1 MTAFPVRARE
11 RDKYLPSLF
20 LRVLCASVVR
30 LKKLEYP
37 TQKPMIFLELVLQNF
52 GPYAGKQIINLNPEI
67 DEDNARPIILLG
79 GMNGGGKTTLMDAIR
94 LALYGQRA
102 QCSTRGNLSYSDF
115 LTQCVN
121 SKSTPTEKTRIELVF
136 EHIEEDRPIKYRVVR
151 TWEKNPKDG
160 KDQLGILG
168 DDETWPIDSL
178 VNIWDEYIE
187 NILPLGISNL
197 FLFDGE
203 QVKELAEQEIP
214 PPIVVDAI
222 NGLLGLEL
230 ADKLAIDLEILVNRK
245 KREFADTKDLEK
257 LAEIETRL
265 QEKQAEYE
273 NNQIKLANLNIEVTE
288 LEKVHEEALD
298 RFVNE
303 GGKIAAE
310 RSQLEQQKEEKIKVA
325 NNVRE
330 SLCELAA
337 DVLPLALIS
346 PLLSQVQRQGEKELK
361 TQQIQLAKDVLIARD
376 ERLLNWLQQLNL
388 ETNKVTNIQSFLAED
403 INNLYTN
410 NLSTENNWLN
420 GDEESLSL
428 LDNITYRLQ
437 VSQNTAQKQLDEL
450 TNYEEEILTL
460 ERQVQ
465 TAAAPEEYTKL
476 QKAVKAAQTEFN
488 KIKSQSEIMTQN
500 LIELDTETKKLRQE
514 LNEYTVQN
522 IKYQNS
528 EHIIDSALKVQQTLK
543 VFRERLTLRKLNKLE
558 EEVKNCFLYLL
569 HKSDLVHRIAIDS
582 KTFGLSLYDLNGK
595 PVPKHRLSAGEKQL
609 LAIAFLWGLAKVSGR
624 RLPIAID
631 TPLGRLDS
639 SHRNNLV
646 ERYFPSASHQVILLS
661 TDTEIGKKEYQ
672 NLQETE
678 AIAREYLLQY
688 NSGKRETTIKPGY
701 FW

>member
-1 MTAFPVRARE
+1 
-11 RDKYLPSLF
+11 
-20 LRVLCASVVR
+20 
-30 LKKLEYP
+30 
-37 TQKPMIFLELVLQNF
+37 MIFLELVLQNF
-52 GPYAGKQIINLNPEI
+52 GPYAGKQIINLNPQI

-79 GMNGGGKTTLMDAIR
+79 GMNGGGKTTLIDAIR

-121 SKSTPTEKTRIELVF
+121 SKANPTEKTRIELVF
-136 EHIEEDRPIKYRVVR
+136 EHIEEDKPIQYRVVR

-160 KDQLGILG
+160 KDHLGILG

-245 KREFADTKDLEK
+245 KREFADNKDLGK
-257 LAEIETRL
+257 LEEIETKL
-265 QEKQAEYE
+265 HEKQQEYE
-273 NNQIKLANLNIEVTE
+273 NNRQRLATVNIKVAE
-288 LEKVHEEALD
+288 LEKIQEEALD
-298 RFVNE
+298 KFVNE

-310 RSQLEQQKEEKIKVA
+310 RSQLEKQREEKIKLA

-330 SLCELAA
+330 SLCELAD

-361 TQQIQLAKDVLIARD
+361 IQQIQLAKDVLIARD
-376 ERLLNWLQQLNL
+376 ERLINWLKQLNL
-388 ETNKVTNIQSFLAED
+388 ENNNISNIQSFLAED
-403 INNLYTN
+403 INKLYSN
-410 NLSTENNWLN
+410 SLPTENTWLN
-420 GDEESLSL
+420 ADEESLSL
-428 LDNITYRLQ
+428 VDNITYRLQ
-437 VSQNTAQKQLDEL
+437 IGQNTAQKQLDEL

-465 TAAAPEEYTKL
+465 TAAAPEEYMKL
-476 QKAVKAAQTEFN
+476 QKAVKEAQTGFN
-488 KIKSQSEIMTQN
+488 QIKYQAEMMNQK
-500 LIELDTETKKLRQE
+500 LIELESETKKLRQE
-514 LNEYTVQN
+514 LNEYTVEN
-522 IKYQNS
+522 LKYQNS
-528 EHIIDSALKVQQTLK
+528 EHIIDSATKVQQTLK
-543 VFRERLTLRKLNKLE
+543 IFRERLTLRKLNKLE

-582 KTFGLSLYDLNGK
+582 KTFGLSLYDYNGK

-661 TDTEIGKKEYQ
+661 TDTEIAKKEYQ
-672 NLQETE
+672 TLQETE

-688 NSGKRETTIKPGY
+688 NSSKRETTIKPGY